1 MCFYAEESFSLL
13 SLQWSYC
20 DWVVSKWGKKETAI
34 DVYIFMSQERFH
46 TKCTKT
52 FASQLR
58 NIFHYHRWLSVRLEF
73 LGNLMVFFAA
83 LLAVLAGKS
92 IDSAI
97 VGLSISYA
105 LNVSNND
112 FVVYDMFI
120 IQLIKLSSSLPVWII
135 DRIS

>member
-1 MCFYAEESFSLL
+1 MQRNPLMYHHCNRPILTEFLGKESSYWCLFYIS
-13 SLQWSYC
+13 QRR
-20 DWVVSKWGKKETAI
+20 VQTK
-34 DVYIFMSQERFH
+34 YI
-46 TKCTKT
+46 KNL
-52 FASQLR
+52 ASQLK

-83 LLAVLAGKS
+83 LLAVLAGSS

-120 IQLIKLSSSLPVWII
+120 MQLIKLSSPLPVWII
-135 DRIS
+135 DCIN

>member
-1 MCFYAEESFSLL
+1 
-13 SLQWSYC
+13 
-20 DWVVSKWGKKETAI
+20 
-34 DVYIFMSQERFH
+34 
-46 TKCTKT
+46 
-52 FASQLR
+52 
-58 NIFHYHRWLSVRLEF
+58 
-73 LGNLMVFFAA
+73 MVFFAA

-105 LNVSNND
+105 LNVSDND

-120 IQLIKLSSSLPVWII
+120 IQLIKLSSPLPVWII